1 MPSGE
6 PMWWYAST
14 LARNV
19 PTSCNIAGC
28 HCGTSFRPEGGFF
41 AFGEAATVLRE
52 IEAAAS
58 PTNALDPRD

>member
-1 MPSGE
+1 MPERRADVVVRVQSR
-6 PMWWYAST
+6 
-14 LARNV
+14 RNMPAV
-19 PTSCNIAGC
+19 TAA
-28 HCGTSFRPEGGFF
+28 FRPEGGFF